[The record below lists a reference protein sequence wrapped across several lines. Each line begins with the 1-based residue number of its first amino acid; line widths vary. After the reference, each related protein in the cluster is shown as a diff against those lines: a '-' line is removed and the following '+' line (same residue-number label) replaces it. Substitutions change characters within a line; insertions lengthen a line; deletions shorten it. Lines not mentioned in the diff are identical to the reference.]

1 MKPELTDCRADELI
15 AEVMAEDRERARK
28 AIAGGV
34 QAAQDS
40 WIEAPLIA
48 EALALELIA
57 FAQQDQSASLIAAH
71 LRGLAQAIEAQTEY
85 H

>member
-1 MKPELTDCRADELI
+1 MKPEPTGFSPDELI
-15 AEVMAEDRERARK
+15 AEVMAEDRERARR

-48 EALALELIA
+48 EALALELLS
-57 FAQQDQSASLIAAH
+57 FAQQDQSARLIAAH
-71 LRGLAQAIEAQTEY
+71 LRGLAQAIEAQSEY